1 MSENGS
7 KQLDSLEHKIRV
19 LEEENNQLAE
29 RAEDSLL
36 ISLITANIQDLSEK
50 TQTFERCLEQIA
62 ILKAIPFVTCGAI
75 ADNQLDPIASYCAFS
90 DQTDIGHPITLGPE
104 LLAELALG
112 PVIVR
117 EDDGLTCHFENFLFR
132 PQTIALIPF
141 ETQEIASGVF
151 VFMDD
156 TQEEDRL
163 APMLMLLTQVV
174 DMAVTRYDNL
184 FLIDALTR
192 ANKDLES
199 RVLHR
204 TRDLTAAK
212 ENLEREMAERE
223 ASEKAL
229 KESHHTLLTVLN
241 SIDASINVVDLE
253 TYRILFMNKP
263 MIDVFGQ
270 DFTGQLCF
278 EAFREVTVP
287 CDECKNLQLLDQAG
301 HPGDVI
307 IWQGKNSRT
316 GRWYVNYD
324 RAIKW
329 TDGRMVRL
337 QIATDMTQFKAM
349 ESQLQQAQKMEA
361 IGTLA
366 GGIAHD
372 FNNLLM
378 AILGHVSLVAVEIE
392 PMHPSREH
400 ITVVEEHIRS
410 AMDLTKQLL
419 GFARGGKYE
428 VKPVDINAL
437 LVNSATLFGRTH
449 KELRIQTS
457 VGEVPLVVEVDRRQI
472 EQVFLNLFINAWQA
486 MPDGGELYLRIVPA
500 TLDREQYKAYEIKP
514 GKYVQIAITDTG
526 TGMDEDTCQR
536 IFDPFFTTK
545 KKGRGT
551 GLGLASAYGIIKNH
565 GGIITVYSEVGH
577 GTTFNIFLPLSD
589 KEAFRE
595 PPMERQL
602 LKGSETIL
610 LVDDEDMILNV
621 GQAILKKL
629 GYRVVTAKGGE
640 QAAAVARKMVDAIDL
655 VILDLIMPGMDGGKT
670 FDYLRSLRKDLP
682 VLLSSGYAI
691 DGQANEIMQRG
702 CNGFIQKPFNMIE
715 LSNHVRKILDAA
727 AAVEEKS
734 P

>member
-1 MSENGS
+1 MSDKRSE
-7 KQLDSLEHKIRV
+7 QIELLEHKIRV

-36 ISLITANIQDLSEK
+36 LSLITANVQNLSER
-50 TQTFERCLEQIA
+50 TQTFERCLEQVA

-75 ADNQLDPIASYCAFS
+75 AGNQLKPIASYCAFA
-90 DQTDIGHPITLGPE
+90 DQADVGYPITLGPE
-104 LLAELALG
+104 NLRALALG
-112 PVIVR
+112 PVIVSR
-117 EDDGLTCHFENFLFR
+117 DDGLNCNFEKFVFR

-156 TQEEDRL
+156 TPEDNRL

-174 DMAVTRYDNL
+174 DMAVSRYDNL
-184 FLIDALTR
+184 YLIEALTR
-192 ANKDLES
+192 ANKNLES

-212 ENLEREMAERE
+212 EKLEREMSEGE
-223 ASEKAL
+223 ASKKAL
-229 KESHHTLLTVLN
+229 KESHQTFLTVLN

-253 TYRILFMNKP
+253 TYRILFMNKH
-263 MIDVFGQ
+263 MIDVFDQ
-270 DFTGQLCF
+270 DFTGRLCF
-278 EAFREVTVP
+278 EAFREVSAP
-287 CDECKNLQLLDQAG
+287 CEACKNVQLRDDTG
-301 HPGDVI
+301 HPRDVV

-337 QIATDMTQFKAM
+337 QIATDITQFKTM

-372 FNNLLM
+372 FNNLLT
-378 AILGHVSLVAVEIE
+378 AILGHVSLMAVEIE
-392 PMHPSREH
+392 PMHPGREH

-410 AMDLTKQLL
+410 AMNLTKQLL

-428 VKPVDINAL
+428 VKPVDINTL
-437 LVNSATLFGRTH
+437 VVNSAALFGRTH
-449 KELRIQTS
+449 KELRIQS
-457 VGEVPLVVEVDRRQI
+457 NVGEAPLVVEVDRRQI
-472 EQVFLNLFINAWQA
+472 EQVLLNLFINAWQA
-486 MPDGGELYLRIVPA
+486 MPGGGELYLRTVRVS
-500 TLDREQYKAYEIKP
+500 LDRERCKVYQIKP
-514 GKYVQIAITDTG
+514 GEYSQIAVTDTG
-526 TGMDEDTCQR
+526 TGMDEDTCRR

-551 GLGLASAYGIIKNH
+551 GLGLASAYGIVKNH
-565 GGIITVYSEVGH
+565 GGVITVYSEVGH
-577 GTTFNIFLPLSD
+577 GTTFNIFLPLSG
-589 KEAFRE
+589 KEVFRE
-595 PPMERQL
+595 PPMEGQL

-610 LVDDEDMILNV
+610 LVDDEEMILNV

-629 GYRVVTAKGGE
+629 GYQVILAQGGE
-640 QAAAVARKMVDAIDL
+640 QAVEAARKMVADIDL

-670 FDYLRSLRKDLP
+670 FDHLRNLRKDLP
-682 VLLSSGYAI
+682 VLLSSGYSI
-691 DGQANEIMQRG
+691 DGQANDIMQRG
-702 CNGFIQKPFNMIE
+702 CNGFIQKPFNLIE
-715 LSNHVRKILDAA
+715 LSRQVRKILDATA
-727 AAVEEKS
+727 EVDEK
-734 P
+734 

>member
-1 MSENGS
+1 MSDNHS
-7 KQLDSLEHKIRV
+7 KQIDLLEHKIRV
-19 LEEENNQLAE
+19 LEEENFQLAE

-36 ISLITANIQDLSEK
+36 LSLITANVQNLSER

-75 ADNQLDPIASYCAFS
+75 AGNQLKPIASYCAFS
-90 DQTDIGHPITLGPE
+90 DQADVGYPITLGPDR
-104 LLAELALG
+104 LTELAMG
-112 PVIVR
+112 PVIVNN
-117 EDDGLTCHFENFLFR
+117 DKGLTCHFENFLFR

-156 TQEEDRL
+156 AQEENRL

-184 FLIDALTR
+184 FLIEALTQ

-199 RVLHR
+199 RVLRR
-204 TRDLTAAK
+204 TRDLTAANEK
-212 ENLEREMAERE
+212 LEREMAERE
-223 ASEKAL
+223 ASEKAIE
-229 KESHHTLLTVLN
+229 ESHQTFLTVLN

-253 TYRILFMNKP
+253 TYRILFMNKH

-270 DFTGQLCF
+270 DFNGQFCF
-278 EAFREVTVP
+278 EAFREVSAP
-287 CDECKNLQLLDQAG
+287 CAACKNLQLLDHAG
-301 HPGDVI
+301 HPRDVV

-337 QIATDMTQFKAM
+337 QIATDITQFKTM

-372 FNNLLM
+372 FNNLLT
-378 AILGHVSLVAVEIE
+378 AILGHVSLMAVEIE

-428 VKPVDINAL
+428 VKPVDINTLA
-437 LVNSATLFGRTH
+437 VNSASLFGRTH
-449 KELRIQTS
+449 KELRIQTNVS
-457 VGEVPLVVEVDRRQI
+457 ENPLVVEVDRRQI
-472 EQVFLNLFINAWQA
+472 EQVLLNLFINAWQA
-486 MPDGGELYLRIVPA
+486 MPDGGELYLRTVRVL
-500 TLDREQYKAYEIKP
+500 LDRERCEAYQIKP
-514 GKYVQIAITDTG
+514 GEYTQIAVTDTG

-551 GLGLASAYGIIKNH
+551 GLGLASAYGIVKNH

-577 GTTFNIFLPLSD
+577 GTTFNIFLPLSA

-595 PPMERQL
+595 PPLEGQL
-602 LKGSETIL
+602 RKGSETIL

-629 GYRVVTAKGGE
+629 GYHVVAAKGGE
-640 QAAAVARKMVDAIDL
+640 QAVAVARNMTDDIDL

-670 FDYLRSLRKDLP
+670 FDHLRDLRKDLP

-691 DGQANEIMQRG
+691 DGQANDIIQRG
-702 CNGFIQKPFNMIE
+702 CNGFIQKPFNITE
-715 LSNHVRKILDAA
+715 LSIQVRKILDAKADVA
-727 AAVEEKS
+727 AK
-734 P
+734 